1 MAEPITNSKAY
12 KGLAKFGLP
21 RIIIV
26 AFFLLLLFA
35 TAVLELNVASS
46 LGNCL
51 SRWGMYGILALAM
64 VPSVQCGVGLNFGI
78 SLGIS
83 TGLLGGLI
91 AIQLDIANHPALV
104 AVSPAFAALAAI
116 FAAIL
121 AACFF
126 AAILGYFYGLLLNRV
141 KGSEMTVT
149 TYIGFSVIAFMN
161 IMWTVLPFK
170 SGTLIYPNAGRG
182 VRYQVSLDSSFK
194 GVISNILEFKIG
206 SLTVSTGLILFLL
219 FMCLIVWLFMRSKTG
234 LAMSAVGAN
243 PMFARAAGIN
253 TNKMRLI
260 GTMFSTVLAAVGIVV
275 YAQEYGFL
283 QLYNAPQMMGFI
295 SAAAVL
301 IGGASPKRATIFHV
315 LLGTFLF
322 QGIMTLGLPV
332 ANAVYPGTSLS
343 EILRMLISNGIIL
356 YALAQ
361 TKRGSSRE

>member
-1 MAEPITNSKAY
+1 MTESITNSRVF

-21 RIIIV
+21 RIIIA
-26 AFFLLLLFA
+26 AFFLLLLFG
-35 TAVLELNVASS
+35 TAVLDLGVTSA
-46 LGNCL
+46 LGNCI

-78 SLGIS
+78 SLGIT

-91 AIQLDIANHPALV
+91 SIQLDIANNPALV
-104 AVSPAFAALAAI
+104 AISPTFAVLAAFLAAI
-116 FAAIL
+116 L
-121 AACFF
+121 MACFF
-126 AAILGYFYGLLLNRV
+126 AAVLGYFYGLLLNQV

-149 TYIGFSVIAFMN
+149 TYIGFSMIAFMN

-182 VRYQVSLDSSFK
+182 IRNQVSLDSSYK
-194 GVISNILEFKIG
+194 GAISNILKFKIG
-206 SLTVSTGLILFLL
+206 SMTVSTGLILFFL

-260 GTMFSTVLAAVGIVV
+260 GTMLSTILAAVGIIT
-275 YAQEYGFL
+275 YSQEYGFF
-283 QLYNAPQMMGFI
+283 QMYNAPLMMGFI

-301 IGGASPKRATIFHV
+301 IGGASPKRATIFNV

-322 QGIMTLGLPV
+322 QGIMALGLPV
-332 ANAVYPGTSLS
+332 ANQLFPGTSLS

-361 TKRGSSRE
+361 TKGGGSRE